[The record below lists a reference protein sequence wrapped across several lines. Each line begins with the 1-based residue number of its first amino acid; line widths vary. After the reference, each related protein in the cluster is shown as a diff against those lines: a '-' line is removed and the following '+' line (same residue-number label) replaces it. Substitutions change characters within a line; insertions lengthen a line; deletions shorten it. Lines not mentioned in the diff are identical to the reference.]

1 MIIKSLF
8 YELVSNKNYLSKIRT
23 SQLMIKRGPSA
34 VNKHKIIIIIC
45 IDTVRGTYDQDG
57 DAWLIS

>member
-1 MIIKSLF
+1 
-8 YELVSNKNYLSKIRT
+8 
-23 SQLMIKRGPSA
+23 MIKRGPSA